1 MVLRVTERHHQ
12 DIAEVVELTSR
23 KRLGCVESLISTTNA
38 CTIVCGLRVRALVVF
53 FRILQLVML

>member
-1 MVLRVTERHHQ
+1 MVQKGTERHHQ
-12 DIAEVVELTSR
+12 DFAETCWVVKLTSR

-53 FRILQLVML
+53 LFLF